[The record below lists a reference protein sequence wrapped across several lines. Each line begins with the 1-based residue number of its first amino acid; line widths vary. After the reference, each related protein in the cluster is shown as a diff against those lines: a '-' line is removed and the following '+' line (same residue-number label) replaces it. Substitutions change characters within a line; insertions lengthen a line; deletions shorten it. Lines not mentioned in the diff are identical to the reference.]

1 MRPARHHGVVLLLAC
16 LVAAGS
22 WMAGAA
28 GSSTGVLA
36 RDAAVARRAGPSPCG
51 RTMLTIFLGMVTQGE
66 AYLKHLRPPGVPLS
80 AAEGAKSPQVAARV
94 VALSTG
100 FGRSSCEAA
109 TSSFFASDL
118 EVLAGFAALGGK
130 NGFTGLQKMWD
141 ALPPAKKKAIE
152 QLILDGKLLT
162 RSSQTV
168 KSVHV
173 LSVRVLSRSRDAA
186 KVAVA
191 TRIVEAVTGSGAGS
205 GGPTTVSGTFTY
217 TYLVSLIHGHWYVSA
232 LTNLAA

>member
-1 MRPARHHGVVLLLAC
+1 MRCARRIGVVILLAC

-22 WMAGAA
+22 WTTGAT
-28 GSSTGVLA
+28 GSSTGVLR
-36 RDAAVARRAGPSPCG
+36 RDAAVARRAGPSRCG
-51 RTMLTIFLGMVTQGE
+51 RTMLTIFLGIVTQGE

-80 AAEGAKSPQVAARV
+80 PAEGAESPQAAARL
-94 VALSTG
+94 VALTTG
-100 FGRSSCEAA
+100 FGRSSCEDV

-130 NGFTGLQKMWD
+130 NGFAGLEKMWD

-152 QLILDGKLLT
+152 QQILDGEPPT
-162 RSSQTV
+162 SSSQTV

-173 LSVRVLSRSRDAA
+173 LSVRLLSRSRDAA
-186 KVAVA
+186 KVAVT

-217 TYLVSLIHGHWYVSA
+217 TYLVSLLHGHWYVSA
-232 LTNLAA
+232 LTNLAT